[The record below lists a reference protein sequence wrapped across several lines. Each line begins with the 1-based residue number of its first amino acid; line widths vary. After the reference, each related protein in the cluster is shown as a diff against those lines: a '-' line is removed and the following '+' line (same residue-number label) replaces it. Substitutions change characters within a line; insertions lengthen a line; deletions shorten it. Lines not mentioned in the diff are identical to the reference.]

1 MNKPFNPQTLNNIAD
16 CGERQSAA
24 IDAFNNAMENQDYA
38 TAREICDIV
47 IGSND
52 SNHDFGAG
60 FQLHCLRWLTGHYHN
75 RYVQSEDNSSE
86 EESALEGLGHCLW
99 VSKWVISRLPLDL
112 NLSRQEI
119 EEANEFMRGFYDDA
133 GMSQAAVANCLMHQS
148 IYMGDAQA
156 AREHFQAWQSLE
168 KDSGGD
174 CEACEQNS
182 LIEYHH
188 FTGDYAQAVELAKPI
203 LSGSMTCG
211 EIPHLTY
218 ALVIDSLI
226 KLDRRQEASEL
237 LERAVE
243 HIRSE
248 GEAFYSLLAEL
259 AALHNKL
266 GEKEAASD
274 LLDEH
279 SEDMVNVSQNNAMY
293 YLEYLIAVASFNDE
307 ALTAARELAEK
318 FDQRNGNSHYQSKLE
333 FLFSTPVLH

>member
-182 LIEYHH
+182 LIEYSH
-188 FTGDYAQAVELAKPI
+188 FTGDYAEAVRLAEPI
-203 LSGSMTCG
+203 LSGSLSCG
-211 EIPHLTY
+211 EVPHLTY
-218 ALVIDSLI
+218 RCVIDSLI
-226 KLDRRQEASEL
+226 ALGRRREASAL
-237 LERAVE
+237 LERAEE
-243 HIRSE
+243 HIGSE
-248 GEAFYSLLAEL
+248 GEAFHFLLAPL
-259 AALHNKL
+259 ASLHRRL
-266 GEKEAASD
+266 DEPEAASA

-279 SEDMVNVSQNNAMY
+279 SGHMVNAAQNNALY
-293 YLEYLIAVASFNDE
+293 YLEYLSAVAPFNED
-307 ALTAARELAEK
+307 AHRAARELAAQ
-318 FDQRNGNSHYQSKLE
+318 FDERNGNSHRQNMLE
-333 FLFSTPVLH
+333 RLFAPQVLH